1 MSSASPLSFS
11 REDISSML
19 ARCDSQL
26 LQTIIDSLLNRDL
39 LGDIEVIR
47 PPATGTVQL
56 QVREPICEERFI
68 VGDALVTVAEV
79 SVGTSLGWAMRMGD
93 DAMGAVAAAIADAHI
108 AQVGLQM
115 VPELSDLV
123 FATMAE
129 LEASEKQE
137 WAEIQGTVID
147 FEELD

>member
-1 MSSASPLSFS
+1 MSNASPLSLS

-19 ARCDSQL
+19 AQCDSES
-26 LQTIIDSLLNRDL
+26 LQNIIDSLLNRDL
-39 LGDIEVIR
+39 LGNIEVIR
-47 PPATGTVQL
+47 PPSTGTVQL

-79 SVGTSLGWAMRMGD
+79 SVGTSLGWAMRLGD
-93 DAMGAVAAAIADAHI
+93 DAVGAVAAAIADAHI
-108 AQVGLQM
+108 AQVGLHM

-123 FATMAE
+123 HTTMAE
-129 LEASEKQE
+129 LKAFEKQE

>member
-1 MSSASPLSFS
+1 
-11 REDISSML
+11 ML